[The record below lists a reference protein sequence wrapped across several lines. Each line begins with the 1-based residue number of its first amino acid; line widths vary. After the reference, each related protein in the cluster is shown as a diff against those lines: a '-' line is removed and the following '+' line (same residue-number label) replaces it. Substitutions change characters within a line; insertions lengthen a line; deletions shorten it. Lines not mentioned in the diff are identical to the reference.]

1 MKLEEVHAADR
12 RILTNYDE
20 DYIFPPKDKE
30 GTDNSVIWNH
40 HNPYPNN
47 LGRATR
53 TPAIAT
59 NLHEHGKWKGQRE
72 IEDVVPPY
80 EDIDGAARVWSVTP
94 SKGKERERKGRGK
107 QRWEAAEV
115 GRRRRRRRRRRRVVP
130 ATAQQSHPAVP
141 LSPLRA
147 SGQRE
152 TDGERGGSQEKNLEW
167 EAGASYIFSGWGPD
181 EKLQKLGRATVTTKS
196 YKKLILTEAAI
207 NNLGHTMT
215 DRTVVGI
222 SGDVNGAPGGGASRA
237 CLR

>member
-1 MKLEEVHAADR
+1 MLQIEEYLQIMTR
-12 RILTNYDE
+12 TIYFL
-20 DYIFPPKDKE
+20 PKDKE
-30 GTDNSVIWNH
+30 GTDKSVIWNH

-94 SKGKERERKGRGK
+94 SKGKEREKGEGKTEVRGS
-107 QRWEAAEV
+107 RGWTEEEEEAKEGDA
-115 GRRRRRRRRRRRVVP
+115 RRR
-130 ATAQQSHPAVP
+130 TAVASGSADMP

-167 EAGASYIFSGWGPD
+167 GN
-181 EKLQKLGRATVTTKS
+181 EKREPGIYL
-196 YKKLILTEAAI
+196 
-207 NNLGHTMT
+207 
-215 DRTVVGI
+215 VVGVLTR
-222 SGDVNGAPGGGASRA
+222 SCRS
-237 CLR
+237 